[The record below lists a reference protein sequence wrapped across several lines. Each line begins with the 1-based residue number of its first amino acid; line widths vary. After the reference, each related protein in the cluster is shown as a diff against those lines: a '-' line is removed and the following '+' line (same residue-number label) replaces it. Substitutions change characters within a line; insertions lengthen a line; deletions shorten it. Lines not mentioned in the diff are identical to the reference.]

1 MLRCS
6 LTISSRH
13 LVIVAVTLVELA
25 VFYSRSYTSSLT
37 TMAPS
42 TFIISLWC
50 GRYELMGE
58 IYARYRSFGTNGSHH
73 YAGSFRSI
81 ISMFDE
87 DENREACLQ
96 AVHIF
101 RHNNPSDYR
110 TELVNEARLVIRGNN
125 VTYRNLILLRILS

>member
-1 MLRCS
+1 
-6 LTISSRH
+6 
-13 LVIVAVTLVELA
+13 
-25 VFYSRSYTSSLT
+25 
-37 TMAPS
+37 
-42 TFIISLWC
+42 
-50 GRYELMGE
+50 MGD
-58 IYARYRSFGTNGSHH
+58 IYAPHRSFGSNGSHH

-125 VTYRNLILLRILS
+125 VTYPNAMIIRGVLVPEDMLQHVSMFNFYLVLLRILS